1 MARQKRAFLLNR
13 EYKKGMK
20 AYLYVLLM
28 GVGIGILIAP
38 DKGSNTRRKIMKAMD
53 DLLEEG
59 EEALDIDA
67 PKMEPLKY

>member
-1 MARQKRAFLLNR
+1 
-13 EYKKGMK
+13 MK

-28 GVGIGILIAP
+28 GVGIGILISP
-38 DKGSNTRRKIMKAMD
+38 DKGSNTRKKIMKAMD

>member
-1 MARQKRAFLLNR
+1 
-13 EYKKGMK
+13 MK

-38 DKGSNTRRKIMKAMD
+38 DKGSNTRKKIMKAMD

>member
-1 MARQKRAFLLNR
+1 
-13 EYKKGMK
+13 MK

-59 EEALDIDA
+59 EEELDIDT